1 MENFIKSITLY
12 PQNKTKQNKPQENQ
26 IKTTQTQTECLLYIG
41 AVTEMLP
48 NRMSKVITAY
58 LLEIFHFLI
67 VYSAFPEH

>member
-12 PQNKTKQNKPQENQ
+12 PKNKTKQTPRKPNKNHPN
-26 IKTTQTQTECLLYIG
+26 KNRMFIG

-58 LLEIFHFLI
+58 LLVILHFLI
-67 VYSAFPEH
+67 VYSVFPEH